1 MVTVCP
7 QCKAVYKFGVME
19 CHETMSKFVMECHD
33 EVVHDMQWSM
43 LLIFTDKVS
52 TGNVEMNSTMSKLRN
67 HRDSIREGTVKQC
80 NDKIWKATHFRSGA
94 HSLQVNENR
103 SQFGHVNTVIGKC
116 SLEDPVSEEDSMG
129 VEQFDYFKEVL
140 ENLMTTSEERLEQ
153 LRELRCRTS
162 RWMKAA
168 TGSTAAKK
176 G

>member
-1 MVTVCP
+1 M
-7 QCKAVYKFGVME
+7 
-19 CHETMSKFVMECHD
+19 
-33 EVVHDMQWSM
+33 
-43 LLIFTDKVS
+43 
-52 TGNVEMNSTMSKLRN
+52 
-67 HRDSIREGTVKQC
+67 KQC
-80 NDKIWKATHFRSGA
+80 NDKTWKATHFRSGA

-103 SQFGHVNTVIGKC
+103 SRFGHVSTVIGKC

-140 ENLMTTSEERLEQ
+140 ENLLTTSEERVEQ

-162 RWMKAA
+162 RWMKTA